1 MIRRFTL
8 LVSIVICLMSCS
20 TEDEKFTPIELST
33 EGFDFRVEDMLTLTA
48 NVPQEGIEF
57 SLTGIG
63 VYADKVCVSDITV
76 DGHIQ
81 NDPSMPIISF
91 CGDWGSYEQNGNTI
105 DFTIVPNQGDK
116 IRLFEFTIGGGYWV
130 RFLKIIQ
137 AKE

>member
-1 MIRRFTL
+1 
-8 LVSIVICLMSCS
+8 MSCS

-33 EGFDFRVEDMLTLTA
+33 EGIDFRVEDMLTLTA

-91 CGDWGSYEQNGNTI
+91 LLLSGKTI
-105 DFTIVPNQGDK
+105 FDI
-116 IRLFEFTIGGGYWV
+116 
-130 RFLKIIQ
+130 
-137 AKE
+137 

>member
-1 MIRRFTL
+1 MIRRFL
-8 LVSIVICLMSCS
+8 LLASIVICLMSCS

-33 EGFDFRVEDMLTLTA
+33 
-48 NVPQEGIEF
+48 EGIEF

-76 DGHIQ
+76 DGYIQ
-81 NDPSMPIISF
+81 NDLSMPITSF
-91 CGDWGSYEQNGNTI
+91 CGDWGSFEHNGNTI

-130 RFLKIIQ
+130 RFLKITQ
-137 AKE
+137 AKK